1 MNKDD
6 LIKKLKIED
15 VTKENQ
21 AIILENVANV
31 VSTRIMVLIA
41 EKLNDTDLDEL
52 NRLVDEQ
59 KDDEVES
66 FIKSKFENYDQFA
79 SEVENQV
86 IEELANSNEH
96 LISAVNSSDDNS

>member
-96 LISAVNSSDDNS
+96 LISAVNASDDNS